1 MNRQQKL
8 LAQKQRLNKQYK
20 TLIELAYNLRQ
31 TDHAMSDVSEYKALK
46 ILRKINGLSFLDRNR
61 VDALS

>member
-8 LAQKQRLNKQYK
+8 LAQKKRLDKQYK
-20 TLIELAYNLRQ
+20 MLIELAYNLRQ